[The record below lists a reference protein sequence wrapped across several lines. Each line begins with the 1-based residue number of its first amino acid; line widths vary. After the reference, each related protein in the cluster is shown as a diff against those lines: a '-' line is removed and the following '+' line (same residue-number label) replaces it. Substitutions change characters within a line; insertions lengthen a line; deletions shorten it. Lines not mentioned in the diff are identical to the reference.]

1 MVEDVIFFNSDDTKL
16 LKIALA
22 KILYSKNFS
31 QLKISEILKI
41 SQPMVSNYC
50 SSNEKISD
58 NILNLS
64 ESISKKIIDKNFI
77 EFNICVSFE
86 KKILKGSKYVAEKNE
101 IINDNN
107 SKIFDNLTEAFLLL
121 KGKDIS
127 KLIPAVKINIAMIR
141 DNAES
146 IEDVASFLN
155 GLIIADDKVISNN
168 GIRFGKSKHL
178 SSLLINLKESIDAKA
193 IMNIAYIK
201 NIKKISLNFD
211 YLTNDFKLDTR
222 KKNVDMLLHR
232 GDFGIEPCAYV
243 IGKDAV
249 DVVNKILKIR
259 DELE

>member
-1 MVEDVIFFNSDDTKL
+1 MVEEVIFFKSDDTTL

-31 QLKISEILKI
+31 QSKISEILNI

-58 NILNLS
+58 YILNLS
-64 ESISKKIIDKNFI
+64 ENISKKIIDKNFI
-77 EFNICVSFE
+77 EFNICISFE
-86 KKILKGSKYVAEKNE
+86 KKILEGPKYIAEKNE
-101 IINDNN
+101 IINDKN
-107 SKIFDNLTEAFLLL
+107 SIIFDNLTEAFLLL

-127 KLIPAVKINIAMIR
+127 KLIPAVKINIAMVK
-141 DNAES
+141 DDAES

-155 GLIIADDKVISNN
+155 GLIIADDKVIINN

-178 SSLLINLKESIDAKA
+178 SSLLINLKELIDAKA

-201 NIKKISLNFD
+201 NIKKTNFNFD
-211 YLTNDFKLDTR
+211 YLTKDFKLSS
-222 KKNVDMLLHR
+222 KNKNVDILLHR

-243 IGKDAV
+243 IGKNAV